1 MFRWEGIL
9 TIMRCN
15 MFQFLGRCVIPI
27 PARTEERAWPGAT
40 ILYAIAVTICLEICA
55 KTVSVINSQV

>member
-1 MFRWEGIL
+1 
-9 TIMRCN
+9 MRCN

-40 ILYAIAVTICLEICA
+40 ILHAIAVTICMEICA
-55 KTVSVINSQV
+55 KTVSVDLPKSR